1 MKDMS
6 YRDKMVIL
14 VLSLVIIMIAGFF
27 ALIKPAYNK
36 LVTDTATYEDTK
48 TEWEG
53 IKAKLD
59 AIPGLKD
66 EITKT
71 YDTSKKDASVLMNT
85 AFGDVNKDYDD
96 KKVNYGL
103 DQYLHQVI
111 DDNSLA
117 ISDLSISGTSSGAI
131 EYSTYTP
138 NIVTYA
144 LLESGD
150 LNGKYA
156 QDISKLLEKQAV
168 LKERKT
174 ATVMKNG
181 ITMSLKGKRE
191 DLMNFIDTIKE
202 DSNAINITSLDI
214 ANYAFNDGTSREV
227 TDEEGNVTV
236 VANPNAEGTSEL
248 NIVMDF
254 FNAKELDKPDLG
266 D

>member
-1 MKDMS
+1 
-6 YRDKMVIL
+6 MVIL
-14 VLSLVIIMIAGFF
+14 VISIIIIMIAGFF
-27 ALIKPAYNK
+27 ALIRPAYNK
-36 LVTDTATYEDTK
+36 FVTDSATYEDTK

-66 EITKT
+66 DITKT
-71 YDTSKKDASVLMNT
+71 YNDSKKDASVLVNT

-117 ISDLSISGTSSGAI
+117 ISEFEIDGSATGSIDYWA
-131 EYSTYTP
+131 YSP

-156 QDISKLLEKQAV
+156 TDISKLLEKQAV
-168 LKERKT
+168 LKERQT

-181 ITMSLKGKRE
+181 ITMTLEGKRE
-191 DLMNFIDTIKE
+191 DLMNFIDTIKD
-202 DSNAINITSLDI
+202 DSNAININTLEI
-214 ANYAFNDGTSREV
+214 ANYAFNDGTGREV
-227 TDEEGNVTV
+227 ADEEGNVTV

-248 NIVMDF
+248 SITMDF